1 MRAVPF
7 AGNIR
12 RQVKRR
18 SKEVSFAVKVLADF
32 LHIFSRLRTGR

>member
-1 MRAVPF
+1 MGVVSY

-18 SKEVSFAVKVLADF
+18 SKEVSIAVKVLADF